1 MSHAL
6 EHSDPVHQIS
16 IIPRG
21 NAGGMTIYLP
31 EQDKSFNSR
40 SEMLDD
46 IVSLLGGRVAEKL
59 VLNDIS
65 TGASNDLERATSI
78 AKAMVMKYGMSDALG
93 PVVYD
98 SGSGEVFLGRDY
110 GHTKSYSEKVAAE
123 IDEEIKRIVE
133 EAYERCRLILEDN
146 LDILNLTAEY
156 LLRNEVMDGETFAA
170 LCRDRKLPE
179 EPVQPEPAAET
190 EQPIEAPEAEQEEPI
205 RQEEVEADSGTTPP
219 GEEEKSE

>member
-1 MSHAL
+1 M
-6 EHSDPVHQIS
+6 
-16 IIPRG
+16 
-21 NAGGMTIYLP
+21 YLSKKKM
-31 EQDKSFNSR
+31 E
-40 SEMLDD
+40 EE
-46 IVSLLGGRVAEKL
+46 IVTLLGGRVAEKL

-78 AKAMVMKYGMSDALG
+78 AKSMVMKYGMSDALG

-146 LDILNLTAEY
+146 MDILTLTAEY
-156 LLRNEVMDGETFAA
+156 LLRHEVMDGDTFAA
-170 LCRDRKLPE
+170 LCRDRALPE
-179 EPVQPEPAAET
+179 EKEPEAG
-190 EQPIEAPEAEQEEPI
+190 APEAAEAG
-205 RQEEVEADSGTTPP
+205 EVPAQPAEAASPEAQGAEKAQPEAEAGTMPP
-219 GEEEKSE
+219 DENRDGE